1 MRLCASVC
9 VCVCMCVGGGGWG
22 EWVLCDKELNANED
36 CELLLQLE
44 LS

>member
-1 MRLCASVC
+1 MCDCVHLC
-9 VCVCMCVGGGGWG
+9 VCVYACVLGGWG

>member
-1 MRLCASVC
+1 MCDCVHLC
-9 VCVCMCVGGGGWG
+9 VCVYACVLGG